1 VLEEKGEGEAHA
13 TCESRCT
20 EDRLTK
26 EAETRRRGGSDFRW
40 RGGEATGGRRG
51 HAQWGAERQWHV
63 EQMEKKNEE
72 KGGRGRWPTAFY
84 GGPVAWA
91 ERKKGAGGPAFGAAW
106 RGKRRR
112 ERRPRA
118 RRGTARAAGIDPGR
132 RAQAVPLPHDRGG
145 RRGASDLVRA
155 ADSQDQR

>member
-72 KGGRGRWPTAFY
+72 KGGRGRWPMAFY
-84 GGPVAWA
+84 GGPVARA
-91 ERKKGAGGPAFGAAW
+91 ERKKGAGGSGV
-106 RGKRRR
+106 RRR
-112 ERRPRA
+112 LEGKTEKREHPPGTAGDSSGGRYRPRPA
-118 RRGTARAAGIDPGR
+118 GTGG
-132 RAQAVPLPHDRGG
+132 AV
-145 RRGASDLVRA
+145 AT
-155 ADSQDQR
+155 